1 MYVFWWDKPL
11 DVRFPIV
18 LNCDPSAL
26 TECWVTKSGY
36 KVLVPLNP
44 VLWNTLDEPAG
55 SSSSVS
61 TLGDSREEGEERLRP
76 QFSFEGGTRG
86 PYHGDDDEEE
96 GYLLQRVQTAQT
108 ATSCPRVKAVW
119 ISVCQCVSKVLGV
132 SNRII
137 YRLLILGGLQDFS
150 ASTRSENESSDANVY
165 DKVPTFYGYH
175 EGESDSLAVQLG
187 PLLGVVL
194 ASIFGAIHC
203 IAWSSPRPTTL
214 ETQLWRILS
223 LIVTF
228 APLLFVVAFVLISMP
243 RSYSG
248 LIPTSFG
255 LFQGRFLTPIAVPVY
270 IAARCMLLGLALAQ
284 LRELPPRAH
293 ETVEWSR
300 FLPHIQ

>member
-1 MYVFWWDKPL
+1 MSPL
-11 DVRFPIV
+11 DPAARYRRSETQGKKGKNV
-18 LNCDPSAL
+18 CDPNSPLREALAAL
-26 TECWVTKSGY
+26 TMAMTMKKKGTCSKE
-36 KVLVPLNP
+36 
-44 VLWNTLDEPAG
+44 
-55 SSSSVS
+55 
-61 TLGDSREEGEERLRP
+61 SRQHRLP
-76 QFSFEGGTRG
+76 QVARG
-86 PYHGDDDEEE
+86 
-96 GYLLQRVQTAQT
+96 
-108 ATSCPRVKAVW
+108 
-119 ISVCQCVSKVLGV
+119 
-132 SNRII
+132 II